1 MLTALILICSAAV
14 TPDVRDCTRDNA
26 MAVMRMPAKFGSPVT
41 CFMHGQAYLAET
53 SIGQAL
59 GNDDQVKVV
68 CAPTETIDASIPAGR
83 AKQF

>member
-26 MAVMRMPAKFGSPVT
+26 MAVMRVPAKFGNPVT

-59 GNDDQVKVV
+59 GSDDQIKVV
-68 CAPTETIDASIPAGR
+68 CARTEMVDASR
-83 AKQF
+83 QR